1 MCPSVHSWACAP
13 LSIACNANACWIVT
27 CWSTQHVTHWREF
40 CLFFCYQQNTN
51 NAAQRTKQ
59 TNKRTWSTDE
69 QNTSSDD
76 QTSHK
81 LATTPCQLTP
91 RVSYRDVR
99 SSASMKTMFNSHSST
114 YTQNTAINFHFHS
127 TSFLFLFPRVCTAF
141 PRIKKLNSCHFSF
154 LEGNCHASKYTS
166 QHVIEEVWRW
176 KSQKFSFKTLW
187 PRQLKQWLGSFIYG
201 EELSIATMDLCEADR
216 N

>member
-1 MCPSVHSWACAP
+1 MSFACFSVTSK
-13 LSIACNANACWIVT
+13 
-27 CWSTQHVTHWREF
+27 TQTTQRNE
-40 CLFFCYQQNTN
+40 QN
-51 NAAQRTKQ
+51 RQ
-59 TNKRTWSTDE
+59 TNMKHRWAKHGVGRSNVTQT
-69 QNTSSDD
+69 SDD
-76 QTSHK
+76 SVPTDP
-81 LATTPCQLTP
+81 ACQLQ
-91 RVSYRDVR
+91 RRQSFYEDNVQQ
-99 SSASMKTMFNSHSST
+99 SST
-114 YTQNTAINFHFHS
+114 YTQNIAINFHFHS
-127 TSFLFLFPRVCTAF
+127 TSFLFLFARVCTAF